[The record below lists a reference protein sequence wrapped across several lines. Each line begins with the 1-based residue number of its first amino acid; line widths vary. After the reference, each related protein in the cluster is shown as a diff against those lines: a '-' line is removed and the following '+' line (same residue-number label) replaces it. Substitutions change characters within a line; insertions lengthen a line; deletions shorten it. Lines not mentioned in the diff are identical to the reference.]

1 MKFLFF
7 LMPAQGHVTP
17 SLPIARELISRGAE
31 VTYYLTDEYA
41 SSVRRVGAT
50 FRPVDASLNLD
61 EREGAS
67 NLAKHGSPA
76 SFKDMMPV
84 MFRFLADG
92 MRYAPELLEP
102 VRAEGADCIVYDPM
116 CVWGRVVAGVLRLPS
131 ATFSTSYAVGPQSP
145 LGKRIAES
153 MRGPPPFALVRSLA
167 AMLWSGERIHR
178 RYGLPRLFPTN
189 MFSANEALNLIPVPR
204 RLQPDADT
212 YDSRFLFVGPTGLPR
227 EEDVGD
233 FPVRRLEGQP
243 TLLISLGTTPLNRRP
258 DFFRA
263 CFEAFGG
270 SRWQVV
276 LSTGK
281 WVEPAS
287 LGAAPPNF
295 IVRSSVPQLAV
306 LEHARVFLTHGGMN
320 STLEAL
326 WHGVPLIAAPQMPEQ
341 GLTAER
347 IAELGLGLS
356 ITEGLTDPKRLR
368 ETVERLDT
376 EPGWRERVA
385 EFQGAVREGG
395 GAARAA
401 ESLLRFASASAAPSP
416 ADRGWAGA

>member
-1 MKFLFF
+1 M
-7 LMPAQGHVTP
+7 
-17 SLPIARELISRGAE
+17 
-31 VTYYLTDEYA
+31 
-41 SSVRRVGAT
+41 
-50 FRPVDASLNLD
+50 
-61 EREGAS
+61 
-67 NLAKHGSPA
+67 
-76 SFKDMMPV
+76 
-84 MFRFLADG
+84 
-92 MRYAPELLEP
+92 
-102 VRAEGADCIVYDPM
+102 RAEAADCIVYDPM

-153 MRGPPPFALVRSLA
+153 MRGPPPLALVRSLA

-189 MFSANEALNLIPVPR
+189 MFSANEALNLVPVPR
-204 RLQPDADT
+204 RLQPDADN

-233 FPVRRLEGQP
+233 FPVQRLEGQP

-281 WVEPAS
+281 WVE
-287 LGAAPPNF
+287 
-295 IVRSSVPQLAV
+295 
-306 LEHARVFLTHGGMN
+306 
-320 STLEAL
+320 
-326 WHGVPLIAAPQMPEQ
+326 
-341 GLTAER
+341 
-347 IAELGLGLS
+347 LGLGLS

-368 ETVERLDT
+368 ELVERLDT
-376 EPGWRERVA
+376 EPVWRERVA

-395 GAARAA
+395 GAVRAA
-401 ESLLRFASASAAPSP
+401 EALLRFASA
-416 ADRGWAGA
+416 GKV